1 MKKQTIEKS
10 SLTDCDP
17 HEVSY
22 REIDAAM
29 TALSGKWKMLVIWK
43 LWDGQMRFGDLK
55 HSLSGVTQH
64 MLTSTL
70 RELER
75 EGLVRRKA
83 FAEIPPRV
91 EYSLTEHALTLG
103 SALVGLKNWGRSH
116 IKFNQKSLASSA

>member
-1 MKKQTIEKS
+1 MKKQTIEES
-10 SLTDCDP
+10 SSTSCDL

-29 TALSGKWKMLVIWK
+29 TALSGKWKMLVICK
-43 LWDGQMRFGDLK
+43 LWDGKMRFGDLK
-55 HSLSGVTQH
+55 HSLPGVTQH

-75 EGLVRRKA
+75 EGLVQRKA

-91 EYSLTEHALTLG
+91 EYSLTAHALRLG
-103 SALVGLKNWGRSH
+103 SALVGLKNWGKYH
-116 IKFNQKSLASSA
+116 IQFKQNSLASSA